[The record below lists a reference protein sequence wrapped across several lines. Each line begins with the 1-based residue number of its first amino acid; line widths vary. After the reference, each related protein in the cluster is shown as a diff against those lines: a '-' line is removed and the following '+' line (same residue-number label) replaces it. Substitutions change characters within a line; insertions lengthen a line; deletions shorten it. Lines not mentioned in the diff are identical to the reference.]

1 MISYHTAG
9 EYTPVTS
16 TDAIFLTNRD
26 ALILRYNIQDY
37 ALRNGLENYVWY
49 DKISKTLSF

>member
-16 TDAIFLTNRD
+16 TDATFLTNRD
-26 ALILRYNIQDY
+26 TLILRYNIQGC

-49 DKISKTLSF
+49 DKI

>member
-16 TDAIFLTNRD
+16 TDATFLTNRD
-26 ALILRYNIQDY
+26 TLIVRYNMQGY
-37 ALRNGLENYVWY
+37 ALRNYLENYVWY
-49 DKISKTLSF
+49 NKL

>member
-16 TDAIFLTNRD
+16 TDATLLTNWD
-26 ALILRYNIQDY
+26 NLILRYNMQGY

-49 DKISKTLSF
+49 DKI